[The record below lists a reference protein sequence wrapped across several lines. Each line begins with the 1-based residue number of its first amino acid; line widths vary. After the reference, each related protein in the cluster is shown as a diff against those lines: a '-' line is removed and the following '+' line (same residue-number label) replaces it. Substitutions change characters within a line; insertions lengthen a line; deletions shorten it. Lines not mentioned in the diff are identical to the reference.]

1 MKEIITLEEEIREIA
16 TLEQNTSEFITF
28 EQGVS
33 GTSNYEHLSNKPKIN
48 SIELLGNKTSDEL
61 NLQDKME
68 ALSNMDIE
76 NLLNNQG
83 GIYG

>member
-1 MKEIITLEEEIREIA
+1 MELVTIEEGIKELGVIEPA
-16 TLEQNTSEFITF
+16 PSEFVTF
-28 EQGVS
+28 EQGNG

-48 SIELLGNKTSDEL
+48 SIELLGNKTSNDL